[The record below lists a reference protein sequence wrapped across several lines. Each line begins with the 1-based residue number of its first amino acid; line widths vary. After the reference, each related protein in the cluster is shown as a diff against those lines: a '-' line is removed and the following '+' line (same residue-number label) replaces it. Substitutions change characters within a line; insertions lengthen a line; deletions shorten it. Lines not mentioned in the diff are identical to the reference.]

1 MRRVLSIFVLPLV
14 ACGSFFVA
22 GCQSG
27 EPEVAEAEAAKP
39 AGQQDGQP
47 AQAVPPRLTVQVA
60 TPTKRTV
67 QRTGRGQGALFAHEK
82 VVLSNKQAG
91 YVSTVHVDFGDRVT
105 RGQTLAQME
114 REELSLQ
121 VDLAESAVKQAQ
133 AMHIRAKAENE
144 RMQQLF
150 AEQIIPP
157 QRRDVAEAEYK
168 VADAQV
174 EIAKKSLSLAKK
186 RLRDTRIVS
195 PVDGFVQERFANQ
208 GEYKTAAS
216 KLFEVVV
223 VNPLKLRAPVPER
236 FAAVAQIG
244 MPLRVEVEALP
255 GEVFEGK
262 LSRLAAQVDHR
273 TRTLL
278 IEAEI
283 PNADK
288 KLRPGYFAHITGVL
302 GEEEALFI
310 PRAGVS
316 RFAGVERVFVVH
328 DNVVT
333 SREVT
338 SGMEDGEWIEIA
350 TGLAE
355 DESVAVSSL
364 SRLADGMAVHV
375 QFAEAQ

>member
-27 EPEVAEAEAAKP
+27 EPEVAEAEAAKS

-150 AEQIIPP
+150 AEQYSSTTT
-157 QRRDVAEAEYK
+157 RFAEAELQALMPRRK
-168 VADAQV
+168 SK
-174 EIAKKSLSLAKK
+174 EISLPRQK
-186 RLRDTRIVS
+186 RLRTPHCPPAHGCAEAV
-195 PVDGFVQERFANQ
+195 GHQ
-208 GEYKTAAS
+208 GSIHGSS

-223 VNPLKLRAPVPER
+223 VNHSNAPPYQER
-236 FAAVAQIG
+236 FQRAQIG
-244 MPLRVEVEALP
+244 MPLRRVQPSAKC
-255 GEVFEGK
+255 EG
-262 LSRLAAQVDHR
+262 
-273 TRTLL
+273 
-278 IEAEI
+278 
-283 PNADK
+283 N
-288 KLRPGYFAHITGVL
+288 
-302 GEEEALFI
+302 
-310 PRAGVS
+310 
-316 RFAGVERVFVVH
+316 
-328 DNVVT
+328 
-333 SREVT
+333 
-338 SGMEDGEWIEIA
+338 
-350 TGLAE
+350 
-355 DESVAVSSL
+355 
-364 SRLADGMAVHV
+364 
-375 QFAEAQ
+375 

>member
-39 AGQQDGQP
+39 DGQH

-157 QRRDVAEAEYK
+157 QRRDVAEAEY
-168 VADAQV
+168 
-174 EIAKKSLSLAKK
+174 
-186 RLRDTRIVS
+186 
-195 PVDGFVQERFANQ
+195 
-208 GEYKTAAS
+208 
-216 KLFEVVV
+216 
-223 VNPLKLRAPVPER
+223 
-236 FAAVAQIG
+236 
-244 MPLRVEVEALP
+244 
-255 GEVFEGK
+255 
-262 LSRLAAQVDHR
+262 
-273 TRTLL
+273 
-278 IEAEI
+278 
-283 PNADK
+283 
-288 KLRPGYFAHITGVL
+288 
-302 GEEEALFI
+302 
-310 PRAGVS
+310 
-316 RFAGVERVFVVH
+316 
-328 DNVVT
+328 
-333 SREVT
+333 
-338 SGMEDGEWIEIA
+338 
-350 TGLAE
+350 
-355 DESVAVSSL
+355 
-364 SRLADGMAVHV
+364 
-375 QFAEAQ
+375 

>member
-1 MRRVLSIFVLPLV
+1 MAVFGSIVT
-14 ACGSFFVA
+14 S

-27 EPEVAEAEAAKP
+27 ESDVAEAEAAKP
-39 AGQQDGQP
+39 GEQQDGQP
-47 AQAVPPRLTVQVA
+47 SQAVPPRLSVQVA
-60 TPTKRTV
+60 VPTKRTV
-67 QRTGRGQGALFAHEK
+67 QRTGRGQGALFAHET

-91 YVSTVHVDFGDRVT
+91 YVSTVHVDFGDEVK
-105 RGQTLAQME
+105 RGQALAQME
-114 REELSLQ
+114 REELALQ
-121 VDLAESAVKQAQ
+121 VDLAEIAVKQAQ
-133 AMHIRAKAENE
+133 AMHIRTKAENE

-157 QRRDVAEAEYK
+157 QRRDTAEAEYK

-174 EIAKKSLSLAKK
+174 ETAHKSLALAKK

-195 PVDGFVQERFANQ
+195 PINGFVRERFANP

-236 FAAVAQIG
+236 FAAVARIG

-262 LSRLAAQVDHR
+262 LSRIAAQVDAK

-283 PNADK
+283 PNANK

-316 RFAGVERVFVVH
+316 RFAGVERVFVVK

-338 SGMEDGEWIEIA
+338 SGLQDGEWVEIA
-350 TGLAE
+350 QGLAE
-355 DESVAVSSL
+355 GESVAVSSL

-375 QFAEAQ
+375 QLAEAQ